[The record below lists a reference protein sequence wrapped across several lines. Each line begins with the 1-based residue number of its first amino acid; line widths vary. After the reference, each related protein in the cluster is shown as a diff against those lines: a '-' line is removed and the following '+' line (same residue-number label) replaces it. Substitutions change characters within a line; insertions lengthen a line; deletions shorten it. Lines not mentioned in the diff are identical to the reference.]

1 MINIGEYNEL
11 LVLRKEDPGMFL
23 VHPSEAELADEAKV
37 VLLPNAYIPEGLAV
51 GELIEVFIY
60 LDSED
65 RIIATTLKPH
75 ATTNQFALLEVKEV
89 NAIGAFMEWGLAKD
103 LLVPFRQQ
111 AEKMVEGNSYLVRI
125 YLDETTKRLIGSSKI
140 NQFLNNDKLEVEEG
154 QEVDLIVVNITNL
167 GYNLIVQGK
176 HKGLV
181 FHDAVFGTLN
191 PGDQLKGFVKKI
203 RPDNKIDIVLQQV
216 GVSSFEPN
224 GQKIV
229 DFLQANGGLSSL
241 GDKSDPEEIYAAF
254 GMSKKS
260 FKKAL
265 GILYK
270 KRVVH
275 IDDKGIKL
283 L

>member
-23 VHPSEAELADEAKV
+23 VHPSEAELGEEAKV
-37 VLLPNAYIPEGLAV
+37 VLLPNAYIPAGLTI

-65 RIIATTLKPH
+65 RIIATTLRPSV
-75 ATTNQFALLEVKEV
+75 TVNQFALLEVKEV
-89 NAIGAFMEWGLAKD
+89 NAVGAFMEWGLAKD
-103 LLVPFRQQ
+103 LLIPFRQQ
-111 AEKMVEGNSYLVRI
+111 AEKMVEGNSYLVWV

-140 NQFLNNDKLEVEEG
+140 NQFLSNDQLEVEEG
-154 QEVDLIVVNITNL
+154 QEVDLMVVNITNL
-167 GYNLIVQGK
+167 GYNLIVEGK

-181 FHDAVFGTLN
+181 FHDAVFGVLN
-191 PGDQLKGFVKKI
+191 PGDQLKGYVKQI
-203 RPDNKIDIVLQQV
+203 RPDNKLDIVLQQI

-224 GQKIV
+224 GQKIM
-229 DFLQANGGLSSL
+229 DHLQASGGISSL
-241 GDKSDPEEIYAAF
+241 GDKSDPEEIYAAL

-270 KRVVH
+270 KRAVE
-275 IDDKGIKL
+275 ITEKGIKL
-283 L
+283 I